1 MASTKPA
8 DWRGEDAVSARFSR
22 AMLAATSP
30 WGLLTD
36 PPLVAFVAGLG
47 FLAWLFARERV
58 TSALAVQALG
68 ALALLPLATALGVWL
83 SLLPSRKKVIVWL
96 DGLPFPLENLNAALD
111 NVGEELEVALS
122 GGPATEHEV
131 KELNA
136 ALELVSAEAFVSASN
151 DEPPSLTI
159 RLGVLDDK
167 RLPARSAHARFRAVR
182 DVAERVLVPL
192 AARRGVVSARV
203 R

>member
-1 MASTKPA
+1 VASTKPA

-68 ALALLPLATALGVWL
+68 ALALLPIATALGVWL
-83 SLLPSRKKVIVWL
+83 ALLPSRKKVIVWL

-111 NVGEELEVALS
+111 NVGEELEVTLS
-122 GGPATEHEV
+122 GPATEHEV

-136 ALELVSAEAFVSASN
+136 ALELVSAEAFVSASK
-151 DEPPSLTI
+151 DEPPSLTV